1 MTTVAALYTPSKK
14 WAPEP
19 WPEPTPPA
27 PGFTFDRGEPAVRQS
42 ADWTCSCASMAWVMN
57 ALGVDAPDG
66 GKWNEWTGV
75 DELRRICGY
84 LRCHPTTGWPTA
96 TGRTSRRSTTRTAS
110 RVQRQAVGW
119 PDLAYLCELGVGQV
133 GGARLYH
140 WMGVRGYDGAV
151 FQLANPAYSYK
162 GIEDD
167 LDPNEWNTWGGW
179 TCVMV
184 IGVQ

>member
-1 MTTVAALYTPSKK
+1 
-14 WAPEP
+14 
-19 WPEPTPPA
+19 
-27 PGFTFDRGEPAVRQS
+27 
-42 ADWTCSCASMAWVMN
+42 MN

-84 LRCHPTTGWPTA
+84 SAVSPDYGLAYGNGQDLETVYNTYGFPRAA
-96 TGRTSRRSTTRTAS
+96 TGR
-110 RVQRQAVGW
+110 GW

-151 FQLANPAYSYK
+151 FHSRTRRTRTRASRT
-162 GIEDD
+162 
-167 LDPNEWNTWGGW
+167 TWTRTSGTPGAA
-179 TCVMV
+179 
-184 IGVQ
+184 GHA

>member
-1 MTTVAALYTPSKK
+1 
-14 WAPEP
+14 
-19 WPEPTPPA
+19 
-27 PGFTFDRGEPAVRQS
+27 
-42 ADWTCSCASMAWVMN
+42 MAWVMN
-57 ALGVDAPDG
+57 ALGVESPGG

-84 LRCHPTTGWPTA
+84 SAVSPDYGLAYGNGQDLETVYETYGFV
-96 TGRTSRRSTTRTAS
+96 
-110 RVQRQAVGW
+110 VQRQSVGW
-119 PDLAYLCELGVGQV
+119 PDLAYLCELGIGQV

-162 GIEDD
+162 GIQDD

-179 TCVMV
+179 TAVMV

>member
-1 MTTVAALYTPSKK
+1 
-14 WAPEP
+14 
-19 WPEPTPPA
+19 
-27 PGFTFDRGEPAVRQS
+27 
-42 ADWTCSCASMAWVMN
+42 MN
-57 ALGVDAPDG
+57 ALGVMPRTVASG
-66 GKWNEWTGV
+66 TWTGV

-84 LRCHPTTGWPTA
+84 SRCSPDYGLAYGNGQDLETVYNTYGF
-96 TGRTSRRSTTRTAS
+96 S
-110 RVQRQAVGW
+110 VQRQAVSGA
-119 PDLAYLCELGVGQV
+119 DLAYLCELGVGQV

-184 IGVQ
+184 IGCAIEGTMQPVALQPVTLGWLLAIIILLLAIIFLIIGLPDPKSSCCSLRVWR